1 MIINST
7 LIFENIIIYIKNGLL
22 KMHFNTIYIF
32 NIHIFS

>member
-7 LIFENIIIYIKNGLL
+7 LIFEYIIIYIKNGLL

-32 NIHIFS
+32 NIYIFS